1 MGAILQQRLRQTAPI
16 DNASAEAVINLL
28 IAADYLRCE
37 IERILQPYNLS
48 QSQYNILRILRG
60 VYPEGHPR
68 CEISS
73 RMIERA
79 PDCTRLIDRLEQMGL
94 VERLRIPEDRRLSV
108 ARITPQ
114 GLVLLEEIAPKFQA
128 FDSQINHRVSVEEC
142 LALSRICEKIY
153 ADEMSMPKKH
163 F

>member
-1 MGAILQQRLRQTAPI
+1 MGAILQQRLRQTAPME
-16 DNASAEAVINLL
+16 NASAEAVVNLL
-28 IAADYLRCE
+28 IAADYLRRE

-114 GLVLLEEIAPKFQA
+114 GLALLEEITPKFQV
-128 FDSQINHRVSVEEC
+128 FDSQMSNCVSVEEC

-153 ADEMSMPKKH
+153 ADEMLISEQ
-163 F
+163 